1 MVLPAVRL
9 AGFSIAEFG
18 GNSENL
24 GFFRLVNAQWGQCVG
39 VVLCAAGQ
47 PARGQQYPQI
57 AKNTEWKRGCNF
69 PPQLQWVS

>member
-9 AGFSIAEFG
+9 AGFSIAEIGEKFRKFG
-18 GNSENL
+18 VFQAG
-24 GFFRLVNAQWGQCVG
+24 ACTVG
-39 VVLCAAGQ
+39 SVRGCCAVGQ

-57 AKNTEWKRGCNF
+57 ARNAEWKRGCIF